1 MTTPTAKPMTEHDT
15 RLLIVLPS
23 WVGDAVMATP
33 ALVRIRRAMPGAFIG
48 ALAHPGIDRLLEG
61 LATPEGRAVIDEFHI
76 SRPTG
81 VLGPKFTAAK
91 VRPRRYTAA
100 LLLTGSFSTA
110 LTARIAGIPRRV
122 GYDRDARGLL
132 LTHRLRPPRNRS
144 GWAVIPAVT
153 YYWHAAAAMLAPS
166 TPPEPVTPV
175 LNDLRRVETGLPP
188 GVMMTLPVSARDERE
203 ADAVRTVLDLSRD
216 EPIAI
221 LNPGGNNPAKRW
233 PADRFAALA
242 DHLAGAHGLTVL
254 VNGSPA
260 EADLCASIAERARSG
275 RVHALPGTGHTI
287 GSLKALCRDARIMI
301 TNDTG
306 PRHIAAALGC
316 PLVSLFGPTDP
327 RWTTIP
333 VRTLADG
340 TPAETI
346 LVADE
351 TLPADQIANDHPER
365 CRIDRIA
372 LDAVTRAA
380 DTMLGAVSSE

>member
-1 MTTPTAKPMTEHDT
+1 MTEHDT

-33 ALVRIRRAMPGAFIG
+33 ALVRIRRALPGAFIG
-48 ALAHPGIDRLLEG
+48 GLARPGIDRLLEG
-61 LATPEGRAVIDEFHI
+61 LTTPEGHTVIDEFHI
-76 SRPTG
+76 GRPTG

-91 VRPRRYTAA
+91 IRPRRYTAA

-122 GYDRDARGLL
+122 GYDRDARGFL
-132 LTHRLRPPRNRS
+132 LTHRLRPPRAGS
-144 GWAVIPAVT
+144 KWAVIPAVS
-153 YYWHAAAAMLAPS
+153 YYWHAAAALLDPS
-166 TPPEPVTPV
+166 TPPEPDAPA
-175 LNDLRRVETGLPP
+175 LHDLRRVETGLPP
-188 GVMMTLPVSARDERE
+188 GVTMTLPVSPRDERE
-203 ADAVRTVLDLSRD
+203 ADAVRTVLGLSPD
-216 EPIAI
+216 EPTAV

-233 PADRFAALA
+233 PPDRFAALA

-260 EADLCASIAERARSG
+260 EAELCASIVRQARTG

-287 GSLKALCRDARIMI
+287 GSLKALCRDARLMV

-333 VRTLADG
+333 VRTLAG
-340 TPAETI
+340 GSPAETI

-351 TLPADQIANDHPER
+351 SLPVDQIANDHPDR
-365 CRIDRIA
+365 CRIDRIT

-380 DTMLGAVSSE
+380 DTLLAAVDADRPQE